1 MLYKKECGRFL
12 EKRCEIKSIGF
23 QLRHAGEDGS
33 IRAWIADRGKLCGT
47 QTFSAFSTVEE
58 LDEAIEGG
66 RRASLDDRLDTLEGS
81 EETAKKKGDISIS
94 VCALA
99 SCRAQPLVAVGLCH
113 GAVHIVF
120 VKEVN
125 SFF

>member
-1 MLYKKECGRFL
+1 M
-12 EKRCEIKSIGF
+12 
-23 QLRHAGEDGS
+23 
-33 IRAWIADRGKLCGT
+33 CGT

-58 LDEAIEGG
+58 LDEALEGG
-66 RRASLDDRLDTLEGS
+66 RRASLDDRLDHLEGAG
-81 EETAKKKGDISIS
+81 ETAKKTGDIPIS

-99 SCRAQPLVAVGLCH
+99 SCRAQPLIAVGLCH

-125 SFF
+125 FVF